1 MILDNHIVLAEF
13 HRDSLCFFSK
23 QKTAYELRI
32 SDWSS
37 DVCSSDLVRLVAR
50 RLDVAGPDIDLK
62 GGNAEGRALR
72 RPDFRRKIGEGRKV
86 VSGQRGRQGEL
97 ATRHLHAV
105 AAVARKT
112 HQLGRASCRERVCPY
127 L

>member
-1 MILDNHIVLAEF
+1 M
-13 HRDSLCFFSK
+13 
-23 QKTAYELRI
+23 RI

-37 DVCSSDLVRLVAR
+37 DVCSSDLRVHRDQHVRLVAR
-50 RLDVAGPDIDLK
+50 RLDVAGPEIDLK

-97 ATRHLHAV
+97 ATRQLHAV
-105 AAVARKT
+105 AARSEEHTSELQSLMRISYAVFCLNKKIDT
-112 HQLGRASCRERVCPY
+112 K
-127 L
+127 